1 MRILTQILELWKQ
14 LGLNQKISLVL
25 ATGVVVAAMA
35 GMLVWSSRPD
45 MQPLY
50 GRLDPKDAGDIVS
63 ALEAQAIPYQLTAGG
78 TTIHVPRDQ
87 VYRVRMELASKG
99 MPSGG
104 SVGFEIFDRGN
115 FGISDFVQRT
125 NYLRAI
131 QGELGRT
138 IGQLDGV
145 RSARVMVV
153 MPENRL
159 LVTDAGR
166 RSTASVL
173 VDSGGNRLGTEAVN
187 SIRSLVANAVEG
199 LKIDDVVVV
208 DNRGNV
214 LSEELRSDSPGAGM
228 TAGQIRARK
237 GLEDYFAR
245 KVETMLSSVLGSGN
259 AVVRVSVDVDNNAS
273 TTIEERY
280 DPESQVLRNSTVT
293 EDSNVSNET
302 RNASV
307 VGTTANTP
315 TAEGTAPGAAGAG
328 GGPSTNSQQKRTS
341 KTEAYEIAKSTINTV
356 KNPGEIRRISAA
368 VFVAMRATGAGEAR
382 QTQPRNADEMENLR
396 RMVVTALGVNQG
408 SAATADQ
415 AVTVQ
420 EVDFAPDPFADQS
433 VAMQADAKMRNWFD
447 IGRNALAVIVA
458 IGALLYFMRLL
469 KVSKAEA
476 ISLEVYNPSSGG
488 GGPRKIDLENG
499 GVTPEL
505 LNELIKQKP
514 DNVGITLKQWMSAE
528 QK

>member
-1 MRILTQILELWKQ
+1 MRILSQLLELWKQ
-14 LGLNQKISLVL
+14 LGINQKISLVL

-35 GMLVWSSRPD
+35 GILLWSSRPD
-45 MQPLY
+45 MQLLY
-50 GRLDPKDAGDIVS
+50 GRLDPKDAGDIVA
-63 ALEAQAIPYQLTAGG
+63 ALDAQSIPYKLSGGG
-78 TTIHVPRDQ
+78 TTIHVPREQ

-138 IGQLDGV
+138 ISQLDGV
-145 RSARVMVV
+145 RAARVMVV

-173 VDSGGNRLGTEAVN
+173 VDTGSNRLATEAVN

-214 LSEELRSDSPGAGM
+214 LSEELRSDSPAAGL

-237 GLEDYFAR
+237 GLEDYFGR
-245 KVETMLSSVLGSGN
+245 KVESMLSSVLGPGN
-259 AVVRVSVDVDNNAS
+259 AVVRVSVEVDNSAS
-273 TTIEERY
+273 TVVEERY
-280 DPESQVLRNSTVT
+280 DPESQVLRSSTVT
-293 EDSNVSNET
+293 EDSNVSSET
-302 RNASV
+302 RDTRV
-307 VGTTANTP
+307 VGATANTP
-315 TAEGTAPGAAGAG
+315 TPQGAAPDQQGG
-328 GGPSTNSQQKRTS
+328 GGPTTNSQQKRTS

-356 KNPGEIRRISAA
+356 KNPGDIRRLSAA
-368 VFVAMRATGAGEAR
+368 VFVAMRATGTGQAR
-382 QTQPRNADEMENLR
+382 QTQPRSAEELENLR
-396 RMVVTALGVNQG
+396 RMVVTALGVPTNAGQP
-408 SAATADQ
+408 AEQ
-415 AVTVQ
+415 AVTIQ
-420 EVDFAPDPFADQS
+420 EVDFAPDPFADQTTEL
-433 VAMQADAKMRNWFD
+433 AKDAKMRNWFD
-447 IGRNALAVIVA
+447 IGRNALAILVA
-458 IGALLYFMRLL
+458 IIALLYFVRLL
-469 KVSKAEA
+469 KNSKAEA
-476 ISLEVYNPSSGG
+476 ISLEVYNPSNAPGA
-488 GGPRKIDLENG
+488 PRKIDLEG
-499 GVTPEL
+499 GSVTPEL

>member
-1 MRILTQILELWKQ
+1 MRILAQLLELWKQ
-14 LGLNQKISLVL
+14 LGINQKISLVL
-25 ATGVVVAAMA
+25 ATLVVVAAMA

-45 MQPLY
+45 MQLLY
-50 GRLDPKDAGDIVS
+50 GRLDPKDAGDIVA
-63 ALEAQAIPYQLTAGG
+63 ALDAQGIPYQLTGGG
-78 TTIHVPRDQ
+78 TTIHVPREQ
-87 VYRVRMELASKG
+87 VYKVRMDLASRG

-138 IGQLDGV
+138 ISQLDGV
-145 RSARVMVV
+145 RAARVMVV

-173 VDSGGNRLGTEAVN
+173 VDTGGNRLATEAVN

-214 LSEELRSDSPGAGM
+214 LSEELRSDSPAAGL

-237 GLEDYFAR
+237 GLEDYFGR
-245 KVETMLSSVLGSGN
+245 KVESMLSSVLGPGN
-259 AVVRVSVDVDNNAS
+259 AVVRVSVDVDTTAS
-273 TTIEERY
+273 TVVEERY
-280 DPESQVLRNSTVT
+280 DPESQVLRSSTVT
-293 EDSNVSNET
+293 EDSNVSSET
-302 RNASV
+302 RDTRV
-307 VGTTANTP
+307 VGATANTP
-315 TAEGTAPGAAGAG
+315 TAQGTAPGAEGAGAG
-328 GGPSTNSQQKRTS
+328 PTTSSQQKRTS
-341 KTEAYEIAKSTINTV
+341 KTEAYEIARSTINTV

-368 VFVAMRATGAGEAR
+368 VFVAMRATGSGDAR
-382 QTQPRNADEMENLR
+382 QTQPRTADEMENLR
-396 RMVVTALGVNQG
+396 RMVVTALGVPASGAQP
-408 SAATADQ
+408 ADQ
-415 AVTVQ
+415 AVTIQ
-420 EVDFAPDPFADQS
+420 EVDFAPDPFADQT
-433 VAMQADAKMRNWFD
+433 VEMAKDAKMRNWFD
-447 IGRNALAVIVA
+447 IGRNALAIVVA
-458 IGALLYFMRLL
+458 IGALLYFVRLL
-469 KVSKAEA
+469 KNSKAEA
-476 ISLEVYNPSSGG
+476 ISLEVYNPAGAG
-488 GGPRKIDLENG
+488 AGPRKIDLEG
-499 GVTPEL
+499 GSVTPEL

>member
-1 MRILTQILELWKQ
+1 MRIFTQILELWKQ

-25 ATGVVVAAMA
+25 ATGVVIAAMA
-35 GMLVWSSRPD
+35 GMLIWSARPD
-45 MQPLY
+45 MQLLY

-63 ALEAQAIPYQLTAGG
+63 ALEAQAIPYQLTGGG

-125 NYLRAI
+125 NYLRAM

-138 IGQLDGV
+138 ISQLDGV

-173 VDSGGNRLGTEAVN
+173 VDTGGNRLPSEAVN

-199 LKIDDVVVV
+199 LKLDDVVVV

-214 LSEELRSDSPGAGM
+214 LSEELRNDSSAAGM

-245 KVETMLSSVLGSGN
+245 KVESMLSSVLGAGN
-259 AVVRVSVDVDNNAS
+259 AVVRVSAEVDNTAS
-273 TTIEERY
+273 TIVEERY

-293 EDSNVSNET
+293 EDSTLSSET

-315 TAEGTAPGAAGAG
+315 AGEGTTAGAGTAPAT
-328 GGPSTNSQQKRTS
+328 SSEQKRTS
-341 KTEAYEIAKSTINTV
+341 KTEAYEIAKSTTNTIR
-356 KNPGEIRRISAA
+356 NPGEIRRLSAA

-382 QTQPRNADEMENLR
+382 QTQPRTAEELENLR
-396 RMVVTALGVNQG
+396 RMVVTALGVAQTAG
-408 SAATADQ
+408 AAAEQ
-415 AVTVQ
+415 AVTIQ

-433 VAMQADAKMRNWFD
+433 VAMQQEAKMRNWFD
-447 IGRNALAVIVA
+447 IGRNGLAVLVA
-458 IGALLYFMRLL
+458 IIALLYFVRLV
-469 KVSKAEA
+469 KNSKAEA
-476 ISLEVYNPSSGG
+476 ISLEVYNPSSP